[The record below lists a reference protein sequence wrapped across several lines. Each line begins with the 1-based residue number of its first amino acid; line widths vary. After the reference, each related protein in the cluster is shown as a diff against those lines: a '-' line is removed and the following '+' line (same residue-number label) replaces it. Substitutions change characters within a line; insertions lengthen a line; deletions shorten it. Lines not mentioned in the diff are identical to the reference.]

1 MTRNPA
7 WSNDGFAAANDDA
20 AGYDSAVNID
30 LREIW
35 AAIFRSRFW
44 IATIFAGILVVV
56 FAITL
61 LTTRLYDG
69 AASVEVRQEAEKV
82 LGTEDDREGTSS
94 KIDSDR
100 FLQTQLDIIR
110 SRAVSDAVA
119 QSLSLYRNDKFL
131 DAMGVTEEPKNSG
144 VLSPKEAKREQI
156 LETLRENLS
165 VNYTG
170 DTRIVTISF
179 SSPSSRLSAQ
189 IANAYAE
196 SFIRNNLARK
206 FDTSAYALEFLRD
219 QLTQSQARLE
229 KAEQAAVDAA
239 SRTGIVDVGNGT
251 DSNGTRTGPKS
262 LTTEQLILLNESY
275 SRAVAQRIAAEEKWS
290 RVRSLPLLSITEV
303 LSNQAIQGMIEQRSA
318 ADADYEAQLTNR
330 LPDHPSVQQARSRV
344 RELDQQI
351 STIARN
357 IRDSIKSQYTIAL
370 AEENKLAG
378 RLNKLKTNTLAEQ
391 GDSIELSILRR
402 EADTNRAQYE
412 SLLKRYNELNAEAGV
427 QSNNLTIVDRA
438 QAAVEPSWPKWPLNI
453 ALGLIAGALLSVL
466 FVIVRE
472 QLFDVVRSADDVK
485 NRLRLS
491 LLGIIPATDKISD
504 EINDPKSVT
513 SEAFSSIRTS
523 LSLASDHGIPKS
535 IMFTSSQAGEGKSS
549 SCYALATSFSRLG
562 MKVLIIDVDLRRPNA
577 HNFFAIA
584 NDHGTSDVLSGQTK
598 LQSAI
603 IKTAES
609 NVDILPAGK
618 IAPNPTELVMGS
630 LLQTMIDDATS
641 AYDVVLIDSAPVL
654 GIADAIILSSKVEA
668 TIFVIESGRTGMK
681 AAQNALSRLLAGGGH
696 IIGVVLTK
704 FDAGTQGYGYED
716 YSYQYKYESRPEG
729 K

>member
-1 MTRNPA
+1 MKNAAST
-7 WSNDGFAAANDDA
+7 NDGFAVPNSEVV
-20 AGYDSAVNID
+20 GYDSAANID
-30 LREIW
+30 IREIW
-35 AAIFRSRFW
+35 AAIYRSRLW
-44 IATIFAGILVVV
+44 IAAIFAAILVIVFVV
-56 FAITL
+56 TL

-69 AASVEVRQEAEKV
+69 TASVEVRQEAEKV
-82 LGTEDDREGTSS
+82 LGTEDDREGSSS

-119 QSLSLYRNDKFL
+119 QSLSLYRNDNFI

-144 VLSPKEAKREQI
+144 VLSPKEAKREQV

-229 KAEQAAVDAA
+229 KAEQAAVDVA

-251 DSNGTRTGPKS
+251 DSDGTRTGPKS
-262 LTTEQLILLNESY
+262 LTTEQLILLNEAY
-275 SRAVAQRIAAEEKWS
+275 SKAVAQRIAAEEKWS
-290 RVRSLPLLSITEV
+290 RVSAMPLLSITEV
-303 LSNQAIQGMIEQRSA
+303 LSNQAIQGMIEQRSTA
-318 ADADYEAQLTNR
+318 EADYEAQLTNR

-357 IRDSIKSQYTIAL
+357 IRESIKSQYTIAL

-378 RLNKLKTNTLAEQ
+378 RLGSLKTNTLAEQ

-412 SLLKRYNELNAEAGV
+412 SLLKRYNELTAEAGV

-453 ALGLIAGALLSVL
+453 ALGLIGGALMSVL
-466 FVIVRE
+466 FVLVRE
-472 QLFDVVRSADDVK
+472 QLFDAVRSADDVR
-485 NRLRLS
+485 NRLRLA
-491 LLGIIPATDKISD
+491 LLGIIPATADVGE
-504 EINDPKSVT
+504 EIKDPKSVT
-513 SEAFSSIRTS
+513 SEAFSSMRTS

-562 MKVLIIDVDLRRPNA
+562 MKVLIIDIDLRRPNA
-577 HNFFAIA
+577 HNFFGIS
-584 NDHGTSDVLSGQTK
+584 NDRGTSDVLSGQVK
-598 LQSAI
+598 VHDAI
-603 IKTAES
+603 IRSTGS

-618 IAPNPTELVMGS
+618 IAPNPTELVMGA
-630 LLQTMIDDATS
+630 LLPTMIDDAT
-641 AYDVVLIDSAPVL
+641 ARYDVVLIDSAPVL
-654 GIADAIILSSKVEA
+654 GIADAIILSSKIEA
-668 TIFVIESGRTGMK
+668 TIFVIEAGRTGMK
-681 AAQNALSRLLAGGGH
+681 AAQNALSRLMTGGGH

-704 FDAGTQGYGYED
+704 FDASTQGYGHED
-716 YSYQYKYESRPEG
+716 YSYQYKYDSRPEG

>member
-1 MTRNPA
+1 MQNAVST
-7 WSNDGFAAANDDA
+7 NDGYAVPNSEL
-20 AGYDSAVNID
+20 AGYDGAANID
-30 LREIW
+30 IREIW
-35 AAIFRSRFW
+35 AAIYRSRFW
-44 IATIFAGILVVV
+44 ILAIFAAILVIVFVV
-56 FAITL
+56 TL

-69 AASVEVRQEAEKV
+69 SASVEVRQEAEKV
-82 LGTEDDREGTSS
+82 LGTEDDREGSSS

-119 QSLSLYRNDKFL
+119 QSLSLYRNDKFI

-144 VLSPKEAKREQI
+144 VLSSKEAKREQV

-165 VNYTG
+165 VSYTG

-179 SSPSSRLSAQ
+179 SSPSTRLSAQ
-189 IANAYAE
+189 VANAYAE

-251 DSNGTRTGPKS
+251 DSDGTRTGPKS

-275 SRAVAQRIAAEEKWS
+275 SRAVAQRIAAQEKWS
-290 RVRSLPLLSITEV
+290 RVRELPLLSITEV
-303 LSNQAIQGMIEQRSA
+303 LSNQAIQGMIEQRSSA
-318 ADADYEAQLTNR
+318 EADYEAQLTNR

-357 IRDSIKSQYTIAL
+357 IRESIKSQYTIAL

-378 RLNKLKTNTLAEQ
+378 RLGSLKTNTLAEQ
-391 GDSIELSILRR
+391 GESIELSILRR

-453 ALGLIAGALLSVL
+453 ALGLIVGALLSVL

-472 QLFDVVRSADDVK
+472 QLFDVVRSADDVR
-485 NRLRLS
+485 NRLRLA
-491 LLGIIPATDKISD
+491 LLGIIPAAADVGD
-504 EINDPKSVT
+504 EIKDPKSVT
-513 SEAFSSIRTS
+513 SEAFSSMRTS

-549 SCYALATSFSRLG
+549 SCYALATSFARLG

-577 HNFFAIA
+577 HNFFHIA
-584 NDHGTSDVLSGQTK
+584 NDRGTSDVLSGQIK
-598 LQSAI
+598 ILDAI
-603 IKTAES
+603 VKNTDA

-618 IAPNPTELVMGS
+618 IAPNPTELVMGA
-630 LLQTMIDDATS
+630 LLPIMIEEAT
-641 AYDVVLIDSAPVL
+641 ARYDVVLVDSAPVL

-668 TIFVIESGRTGMK
+668 TIFVIEAGRTGTK
-681 AAQNALSRLLAGGGH
+681 AAQNALSRLMTGGGH
-696 IIGVVLTK
+696 IIGAVLTK
-704 FDAGTQGYGYED
+704 FDASTQGYGHED
-716 YSYQYKYESRPEG
+716 YSYQYKYESRSEG

>member
-1 MTRNPA
+1 MKNAAST
-7 WSNDGFAAANDDA
+7 NDGFAVPNSEVV
-20 AGYDSAVNID
+20 GYDSAANID
-30 LREIW
+30 IREIW
-35 AAIFRSRFW
+35 AAIYRSRLW
-44 IATIFAGILVVV
+44 IAAIFAAILVIVFVV
-56 FAITL
+56 TL

-69 AASVEVRQEAEKV
+69 TASVEVRQEAEKV
-82 LGTEDDREGTSS
+82 LGTEDDREGSSS

-119 QSLSLYRNDKFL
+119 QSLSLYRNDNFI

-144 VLSPKEAKREQI
+144 VLSPKESKREQV

-229 KAEQAAVDAA
+229 KAEQAAVDVA

-251 DSNGTRTGPKS
+251 DSDGTRTGPKS
-262 LTTEQLILLNESY
+262 LTTEQLILLNEAY
-275 SRAVAQRIAAEEKWS
+275 SKAVAQRIAAEEKWS
-290 RVRSLPLLSITEV
+290 RVSAMPLLSITEV
-303 LSNQAIQGMIEQRSA
+303 LSNQAIQGMIEQRSTA
-318 ADADYEAQLTNR
+318 EADYEAQLTNR

-357 IRDSIKSQYTIAL
+357 IRESIKSQYTIAL

-378 RLNKLKTNTLAEQ
+378 RLGSLKTNTLAEQ

-412 SLLKRYNELNAEAGV
+412 SLLKRYNELTAEAGV

-453 ALGLIAGALLSVL
+453 ALGLIGGALMSIL
-466 FVIVRE
+466 FVLVRE
-472 QLFDVVRSADDVK
+472 QLFDAVRSADDVR
-485 NRLRLS
+485 NRLRLA
-491 LLGIIPATDKISD
+491 LLGIIPATADVGE
-504 EINDPKSVT
+504 EIKDPKSVT
-513 SEAFSSIRTS
+513 SEAFSSMRTS

-562 MKVLIIDVDLRRPNA
+562 MKVLIIDIDLRRPNA
-577 HNFFAIA
+577 HNFFGIS
-584 NDHGTSDVLSGQTK
+584 NDRGTSDVLSGQVK
-598 LQSAI
+598 VHDAI
-603 IKTAES
+603 IRSTGS

-618 IAPNPTELVMGS
+618 IAPNPTELVMGA
-630 LLQTMIDDATS
+630 LLPTMIDDAT
-641 AYDVVLIDSAPVL
+641 ARYDVVLIDSAPVL
-654 GIADAIILSSKVEA
+654 GIADAIILSSKIEA
-668 TIFVIESGRTGMK
+668 TIFVIEAGRTGMK
-681 AAQNALSRLLAGGGH
+681 AAQNALSRLMTGGGH

-704 FDAGTQGYGYED
+704 FDASTQGYGHED
-716 YSYQYKYESRPEG
+716 YSYQYKYDSRPEG

>member
-1 MTRNPA
+1 MQNAMTSDDVFVVPNG
-7 WSNDGFAAANDDA
+7 DGADNGGAT
-20 AGYDSAVNID
+20 NID
-30 LREIW
+30 IRGIW
-35 AAIFRSRFW
+35 AAIYRSRFW
-44 IATIFAGILVVV
+44 IAAIFAGILVIVFVV
-56 FAITL
+56 TL

-69 AASVEVRQEAEKV
+69 AASVEVRQEAQKV

-100 FLQTQLDIIR
+100 FLKTQLDIIR
-110 SRAVSDAVA
+110 SRAVSDTVA

-131 DAMGVTEEPKNSG
+131 ETMGVTEEPKTSG

-156 LETLRENLS
+156 LETLRKNLS

-179 SSPSSRLSAQ
+179 RSPSSRLSAQ

-206 FDTSAYALEFLRD
+206 FDSSAYALEFLRD
-219 QLTQSQARLE
+219 QLAQSQARLE

-239 SRTGIVDVGNGT
+239 RRTGIIDVGNGA
-251 DSNGTRTGPKS
+251 DSEGARTGPKS

-290 RVRSLPLLSITEV
+290 RVRALPLLSITEV
-303 LSNQAIQGMIEQRSA
+303 LSNQAIQRMIEQRSSA
-318 ADADYEAQLTNR
+318 EADYEAQLTNR

-351 STIARN
+351 STIAQN
-357 IRDSIKSQYTIAL
+357 IRESIKSQYTIAL
-370 AEENKLAG
+370 SEENKLAG
-378 RLNKLKTNTLAEQ
+378 RLGSLKTNTLAEQ
-391 GDSIELSILRR
+391 GQSIELSILRR

-412 SLLKRYNELNAEAGV
+412 SLLKRYNELNAESGV

-438 QAAVEPSWPKWPLNI
+438 QVVVEPSWPKWPLNI
-453 ALGLIAGALLSVL
+453 ALGFIAGALLSVL

-472 QLFDVVRSADDVK
+472 QLFDVVRSADDVR

-491 LLGIIPATDKISD
+491 LLGVIPATDRVSE

-549 SCYALATSFSRLG
+549 SCFALATSLSRLG

-577 HNFFAIA
+577 HNFFGIA
-584 NDHGTSDVLSGQTK
+584 NDRGTSDVLSAQIK
-598 LQSAI
+598 VHEAIVKSA
-603 IKTAES
+603 EW

-618 IAPNPTELVMGS
+618 IAPNPTELIMGT
-630 LLQTMIDDATS
+630 LLPTMIDDATS
-641 AYDVVLIDSAPVL
+641 LYDVVLIDSAPVL
-654 GIADAIILSSKVEA
+654 GIADAIILSSRIEA
-668 TIFVIESGRTGMK
+668 TIFIIEAGRTGMK
-681 AAQNALSRLLAGGGH
+681 AAQNALSRLMTGGGH
-696 IIGVVLTK
+696 IIGAILTK
-704 FDAGTQGYGYED
+704 FDASTQGYGYED
-716 YSYQYKYESRPEG
+716 YSYQYKYESRSEG